1 MPLWNRVIVVKTK
14 WHWTQKFRKKFIMCK
29 SWNNQNY
36 RQSSLL
42 LLLLLL
48 PFYGSLDF
56 VLDNPGEPVPEE
68 TYTHSHLSWSSIIP
82 YLLPPSFTIHGILC
96 IQFTWLTVFF
106 HNLSPSFLWP
116 TSWPGLS
123 TSYSV
128 HFYYLHPIIVFFLQH
143 MPIPSQF
150 CLAVVSK
157 LCHLFLVSLSTPYLE
172 LYLVVNATH
181 PSEHSHLCLLKC
193 HLIFHSH
200 GQVSLPCNILQCTQ
214 LLYNLPLTIN
224 NISLLVSND

>member
-1 MPLWNRVIVVKTK
+1 MVINHPL
-14 WHWTQKFRKKFIMCK
+14 
-29 SWNNQNY
+29 SA
-36 RQSSLL
+36 
-42 LLLLLL
+42 
-48 PFYGSLDF
+48 
-56 VLDNPGEPVPEE
+56 
-68 TYTHSHLSWSSIIP
+68 SSIFYDPWHPMYSIYVTDSLFP
-82 YLLPPSFTIHGILC
+82 QSLSKFSLAYLLAWTLHFILHT
-96 IQFTWLTVFF
+96 F
-106 HNLSPSFLWP
+106 
-116 TSWPGLS
+116 
-123 TSYSV
+123 
-128 HFYYLHPIIVFFLQH
+128 LHPIIVFFSQH